1 MPNLLK
7 IINFQLQILMKYDLN
22 LLNSWVKNKMT
33 IFLKKNQNKNNN
45 IVIKKKMN
53 IFIVMIYIKK
63 YKIIYIQK
71 I

>member
-53 IFIVMIYIKK
+53 ILIVMIYIKK

>member
-45 IVIKKKMN
+45 VVIKKKMN